1 LHVRGFDLTAGS
13 TRLSLAWETL
23 QRANAAA
30 AAQWNDATNQH
41 FQDQY
46 YRPLEPKVRHA
57 LAAIHRLAEI
67 LRKAE
72 RECGPDSTAES

>member
-1 LHVRGFDLTAGS
+1 MRGFDLTAGS
-13 TRLSLAWETL
+13 TRLSMAWESL
-23 QRANAAA
+23 RKSNAAA
-30 AAQWNDATNQH
+30 AALWNDAANLH

-57 LAAIHRLAEI
+57 LDAIHRLAEV

-72 RECGPDSTAES
+72 RECGPESTVEN

>member
-1 LHVRGFDLTAGS
+1 MRGFDLTAGS

-30 AAQWNDATNQH
+30 AAKWDDATNQH

-46 YRPLEPKVRHA
+46 YRPLEPKVRRA
-57 LAAIHRLAEI
+57 LDAIHRMAEV

-72 RECGPDSTAES
+72 RECGADATFDIA